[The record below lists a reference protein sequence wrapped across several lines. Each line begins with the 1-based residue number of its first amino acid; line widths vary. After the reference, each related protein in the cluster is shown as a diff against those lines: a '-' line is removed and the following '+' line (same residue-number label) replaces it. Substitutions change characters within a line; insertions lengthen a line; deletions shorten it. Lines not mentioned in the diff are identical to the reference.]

1 MEFNL
6 YAPMEDAVQLMAV
19 TFASKFFI
27 LVEFEELILNIEE
40 LYAVSKLETN
50 K

>member
-1 MEFNL
+1 
-6 YAPMEDAVQLMAV
+6 MAV

-27 LVEFEELILNIEE
+27 LVELEQIILAIEE
-40 LYAVSKLETN
+40 LYVVSKLEIN